1 MEANEVITNLNPLE
15 YDIYFYLIQNKDMII
30 SMKLKELA
38 NQLHV
43 STAMITRV
51 CQKLGFEG
59 FGEYK
64 AYLKLEEHEQVNF
77 NTFQLEHI
85 FNFFIVLIMKCFIK
99 QYKRQ

>member
-30 SMKLKELA
+30 SMKLKDLA
-38 NQLHV
+38 SQLHV

-64 AYLKLEEHEQVNF
+64 AYLKLEEHE
-77 NTFQLEHI
+77 
-85 FNFFIVLIMKCFIK
+85 
-99 QYKRQ
+99 

>member
-30 SMKLKELA
+30 SMKLKDLA
-38 NQLHV
+38 SQLHV

-64 AYLKLEEHEQVNF
+64 AYLKLEEHEHPPSPCCSS
-77 NTFQLEHI
+77 LCAAEKGGHRR
-85 FNFFIVLIMKCFIK
+85 
-99 QYKRQ
+99 KRERMRCIY